1 MKKILFIGLSIFAF
15 ACQNKKESTQKEAIK
30 KIAYDMYIGTYT
42 HKESFVNGRGEG
54 IYHIQLDS
62 SLTELSRSVIKDVE
76 NPSFVILSADKKY
89 LFSTEELNPNGFISS
104 YSIENQEVKRLSR
117 VSSHGGSPCHI
128 SLNLN
133 GVSGG
138 DLLMSANYM
147 GANVALFKV
156 KDGVL
161 SEAIDSLKFEGKGK
175 ITARQEASH
184 PHQAVYVD
192 KETWSI
198 PDLGLDKIHEVS
210 IGSNMKL
217 KNWGNRHEIEAGAGA
232 RHFAGNRFLLNE
244 LNSTINVYYDYMTP
258 KKLQTIST
266 LPADFKGKNWTA
278 EIHSTEKFVYASNRG
293 HNSIA
298 MYKKLANGTLESIG
312 FEPTRGEFPRNFN
325 ITPDGKYL
333 FCANQ
338 NTDTIV
344 FFEIQNDGKLKF
356 LKEIKVNTPVCI
368 AFK

>member
-15 ACQNKKESTQKEAIK
+15 ACQNKKESTQKETVK

-42 HKESFVNGRGEG
+42 HKENFVDGKGEG
-54 IYHIQLDS
+54 IYHIQLDNN
-62 SLTELSRSVIKDVE
+62 LTELSRSVIKDVE

-89 LFSTEELNPNGFISS
+89 LFSTEELNPHGFISS
-104 YSIENQEVKRLSR
+104 YNIENQEVRRLSR

-133 GVSGG
+133 GISGG
-138 DLLMSANYM
+138 DFLMSANYM
-147 GANVALFKV
+147 GGNIAVFNVKN
-156 KDGVL
+156 GVL
-161 SEAIDSLKFEGKGK
+161 SEATDSLKFEGRGK
-175 ITARQEASH
+175 TARQEASH
-184 PHQAVYVD
+184 PHEADYFD

-198 PDLGLDKIHEVS
+198 PDLGLDKIHQVS
-210 IGSNMKL
+210 IDGNMKL

-232 RHFAGNRFLLNE
+232 RHFAGNRYLLNE

-258 KKLQTIST
+258 KKLQTITT
-266 LPADFKGKNWTA
+266 LPTDFKGKNWTA
-278 EIHSTEKFVYASNRG
+278 EIESTEKFVYASNRG

-298 MYKKLANGTLESIG
+298 MYKKLADGTLESLG
-312 FEPTRGEFPRNFN
+312 FEPTRGEFPRGFS

-333 FCANQ
+333 FCGNQ
-338 NTDTIV
+338 NTDNIV
-344 FFEIQNDGKLKF
+344 FFEIQNDGKLKY